1 MKRLLTLAALA
12 FILGGCAT
20 QSAQLQTG
28 KTYIVEWIGERPLI
42 DRSHLTV
49 TLGTDGRA
57 HGHAGCN
64 RWFASYRLDGPE
76 LSFGPTGS
84 TRMLCAPALMEQETR
99 FLQALGAVERWDI
112 GEHGQLRLWPQQ
124 GQPVKLFVEEDR

>member
-1 MKRLLTLAALA
+1 MKNLCTTAALA
-12 FILGGCAT
+12 FLLGGCAT

-28 KTYIVEWIGERPLI
+28 KTYTVEWIGERPLI

-49 TLGTDGRA
+49 TLDTDGRA

-64 RWFASYRLDGPE
+64 RWFASYE
-76 LSFGPTGS
+76 LQGKKISFGHAGS
-84 TRMLCAPALMEQETR
+84 TRMMCAPALMEQETR

-112 GEHGQLRLWPQQ
+112 GDQGELRLWPQQ
-124 GQPVKLFVEEDR
+124 GQPVKLFVEDR